1 MKLSDLAKQVMNE
14 DTWGNNPSA
23 AGVSPVKTSS
33 APSAAVKF
41 YDVSKDFANF
51 ENTITK
57 EEEAASKNLETTV
70 STNLANKKV
79 MVRASKGSVGQT
91 EQDYTIDV
99 VSVDVTYMSDKFY
112 IILKGSDKKDY
123 YINTAFKVKV
133 IGVAEKKGDQTP
145 SSQPSAPAQPNKLQ
159 GKGPVGGIVY
169 PQNMGIGANK
179 HA

>member
-1 MKLSDLAKQVMNE
+1 MNE

-23 AGVSPVKTSS
+23 AGMSPGKTPNAVSP

-41 YDVSKDFANF
+41 YDVAKDFANF
-51 ENTITK
+51 ERTITK
-57 EEEAASKNLETTV
+57 EEEAASKNLETTI

-79 MVRASKGSVGQT
+79 MTRASKGSVGQT
-91 EQDYTIDV
+91 EQDYTVDV
-99 VSVDVTYMSDKFY
+99 LAVDVTYMSDKFY
-112 IILKGSDKKDY
+112 IILKGADKKDY
-123 YINTAFKVKV
+123 YINTAFKVK
-133 IGVAEKKGDQTP
+133 ILGTSEKKGAQTP
-145 SSQPSAPAQPNKLQ
+145 VSSPPSQPNKLQ